1 MEKEILS
8 IIREPSY
15 DPSGTPLPD
24 DEMIINTKPVPFT
37 LYKYKQED
45 RTDTEIYLIK
55 GQLTVKYD
63 ARTGFTIVEMLIG
76 VVMMSIVIAGIAFT
90 VRFGFNLF
98 TTADSNAAG
107 SAVCVTADSF
117 KRTVAPC
124 SM

>member
-1 MEKEILS
+1 MKRHGGIFVEVIVSILLFTVGILALTGTLFYGVKMVAQSREETVKEQEYRNLVEKEILS

-55 GQLTVKYD
+55 G
-63 ARTGFTIVEMLIG
+63 G
-76 VVMMSIVIAGIAFT
+76 
-90 VRFGFNLF
+90 N
-98 TTADSNAAG
+98 
-107 SAVCVTADSF
+107 
-117 KRTVAPC
+117 
-124 SM
+124 